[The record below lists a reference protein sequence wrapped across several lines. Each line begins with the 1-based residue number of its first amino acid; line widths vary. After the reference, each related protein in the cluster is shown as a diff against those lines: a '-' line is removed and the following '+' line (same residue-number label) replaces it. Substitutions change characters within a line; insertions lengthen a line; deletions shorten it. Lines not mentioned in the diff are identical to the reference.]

1 MYIYMQ
7 YTYKLLYKF
16 YIVWFISSVIYVVDI
31 ILDVYKFYLYFIL
44 LWIEK
49 SSRDLK
55 QFVESFSKY

>member
-1 MYIYMQ
+1 MQ

-16 YIVWFISSVIYVVDI
+16 YIVWFISSVIYVVVI

-55 QFVESFSKY
+55 QFVESFSKC